1 MTLTE
6 ELLNWS
12 RRQRT
17 NAFKAALDAEYPG
30 RVVAGTMARLEPV
43 LSLFGIVRTSS
54 WNMECG
60 LTISH
65 SSRSSCS
72 SRRAGTYCQ
81 VHEGREVGGD
91 LRVEVG

>member
-30 RVVAGTMARLEPV
+30 REAAGTMARLEPV
-43 LSLFGIVRTSS
+43 LSLFRIVRISN
-54 WNMECG
+54 WNVDLLYHTRLG
-60 LTISH
+60 LLVH
-65 SSRSSCS
+65 QE
-72 SRRAGTYCQ
+72 GQEFHCQ
-81 VHEGREVGGD
+81 VHEGQEVGGD
-91 LRVEVG
+91 LRVEVR